1 MSDVSIKAFN
11 TSIFDRVLDGGSFEE
26 KRNLTEQLGLLACDM
41 ESARVER
48 DAIVPTLL
56 RLAVDPIKGIRSLLA
71 SILVHAVE
79 LHPDLVFSII
89 ADDEDISLP
98 FLAETPALDRL
109 RTLAV
114 LKVGD
119 KARQLVLAS
128 REGLADEAI
137 KYIVENCD
145 SEVCSA
151 LLDNEKIEVNTQNYR
166 RLYVRFRDVPEI
178 IEQLLDRHDLPLEVR
193 ILQAKRAS
201 NNVHKLMAERG
212 WIPANDAEEI
222 IVDAEETTLLKI
234 LSSAKQNELDG
245 LIPFLSSKN
254 LLTPSLILRAALSN
268 KLAIVS
274 RAIAYLSST
283 PMVKL
288 ERMFADNAV
297 MAIKSSYNKAG
308 LPKSC
313 FHIIRA
319 ALDASNELKEVPDR
333 LAKQQ
338 FGPRLVEYLMTRYS
352 SVSAQDKSML
362 LEIVGRLS
370 DDNTRALARRLAEQ
384 FKLAA

>member
-11 TSIFDRVLDGGSFEE
+11 TSIFDRVLDEGSVAE
-26 KRNLTEQLGLLACDM
+26 KRALTEQLGLLACDM
-41 ESARVER
+41 EAEKIER
-48 DAIVPTLL
+48 EAIVPTLL
-56 RLAVDPIKGIRSLLA
+56 RLAVDPVKDIRVLLS
-71 SILVHAVE
+71 SILVHAVD

-98 FLAETPALDRL
+98 FLAETPCLDRL
-109 RTLAV
+109 RALAV

-119 KARQLVLAS
+119 KARQLVVAS
-128 REGLADEAI
+128 RSDLAVDAI

-145 SEVCSA
+145 SDVCSA

-166 RLYVRFRDVPEI
+166 RLYVRFREVPEI
-178 IEQLLDRHDLPLEVR
+178 IEQLLERHDLPLEVR

-234 LSSAKQNELDG
+234 LSNASLQELDG
-245 LIPFLSSKN
+245 LIPFLSGKN
-254 LLTPSLILRAALSN
+254 LLTPSLVLRAALGN
-268 KLAIVS
+268 NLTIVS

-283 PMVKL
+283 SMVKL

-297 MAIKSSYNKAG
+297 MAIKSCYNKAG
-308 LPKSC
+308 LPKPC

-319 ALDASNELKEVPDR
+319 ALDVSCDLKEVPDR

-338 FGPRLVEYLMTRYS
+338 FGPKLVEYLMTRYS
-352 SVSAQDKSML
+352 SISGQDKTML

-370 DDNTRALARRLAEQ
+370 DENTRALARRLAEQ
-384 FKLAA
+384 FKQAA

>member
-11 TSIFDRVLDGGSFEE
+11 TSIFDRVLDGGSIEE

-41 ESARVER
+41 EAAKVER
-48 DAIVPTLL
+48 EAIVPTLL
-56 RLAVDPIKGIRSLLA
+56 RLAVDPIKDIRVLLA
-71 SILVHAVE
+71 SILVHSKD

-98 FLAETPALDRL
+98 FLAETPSLDRL
-109 RTLAV
+109 RALAV

-119 KARQLVLAS
+119 KSRQLVLAS
-128 REGLADEAI
+128 RDDLAVDAI

-145 SEVCSA
+145 SDVCSA
-151 LLDNEKIEVNTQNYR
+151 LLDNEKIEINTENYR
-166 RLYVRFRDVPEI
+166 RLYVRFREVPEI
-178 IEQLLDRHDLPLEVR
+178 TEQLLERHDLPLEVR

-234 LSSAKQNELDG
+234 LSNAKEAELDS
-245 LIPFLSSKN
+245 LIPFLSGKN
-254 LLTPSLILRAALSN
+254 LLTPSLVLRAALCN
-268 KLAIVS
+268 KLSIVS
-274 RAIAYLSST
+274 RAIAYLSSNS
-283 PMVKL
+283 MAKL

-297 MAIKSSYNKAG
+297 MAIKSCYNKAG

-313 FHIIRA
+313 FHIVRA
-319 ALDASNELKEVPDR
+319 ALDVSTELKEVPDR
-333 LAKQQ
+333 LAQQQ
-338 FGPRLVEYLMTRYS
+338 FGPKLVEYLMTRYS
-352 SVSAQDKSML
+352 SISGQDKSML

-370 DDNTRALARRLAEQ
+370 DENTRALARRLAEQ
-384 FKLAA
+384 FKQAA